1 MLNLRFR
8 TATTVGA
15 EGLCRKK
22 VSRRISTVAGGLGMR
37 DGRHEVKGC
46 DLRGRAAPLVRLGT
60 RHTGLHRL
68 SNAIIADTRTRI
80 CKRCW
85 IESIREA
92 MPRQAYF
99 HKRMSHVYQEGAAS
113 AADSVNG
120 ETPYLR

>member
-8 TATTVGA
+8 TATTAGT
-15 EGLCRKK
+15 GGFCRKK
-22 VSRRISTVAGGLGMR
+22 VSMRVSTVTGGLGTR

-46 DLRGRAAPLVRLGT
+46 DLRGRAASLVRLGT

-68 SNAIIADTRTRI
+68 SNAVIADTRTRI

-92 MPRQAYF
+92 VPRQACF
-99 HKRMSHVYQEGAAS
+99 HKRMSHVYQVGAAS

-120 ETPYLR
+120 ESPYLR